1 MAFVNT
7 IITGTGS
14 YIPTEVVKN
23 PDFAPNTF
31 YDVNNVAF
39 DISHDEISEKFQAI
53 TGISERRYV
62 TDDLHASDIAAI
74 AAARA
79 IEDSKMNAEDL
90 DHIIVAHDFGDVVK
104 DTIQTDMCP
113 SLAARVKH
121 KLAISNP
128 RCVAYDLVFGCPG
141 WIQGV
146 IQAYAFMRTGMAKKC
161 LVIGTETLSR
171 VVDVHDRDSMIY
183 ADGAGATIFEIKE
196 EDKKRGIL
204 SYMSESYTKDEA
216 YYLYLGKSNI
226 QGSDPKVRYL
236 KMNGRKIYEFSLKYV
251 PGVIQKC
258 LYKADLDLTDV
269 KKILIHQANEKMD
282 QEIVKRL
289 FRLYSIQDVPEDIMP
304 MSIQKLGNNSVATIP
319 TLLDLVRKEGF
330 QGHELNEGDT
340 VVFASVGAGMNINAI
355 AYRF

>member
-39 DISHDEISEKFQAI
+39 DIPHDEISEKFQAI

-62 TDDLHASDIAAI
+62 SDDLQASDIATL

-79 IEDSKMNAEDL
+79 IEDAKMNAEEL

-128 RCVAYDLVFGCPG
+128 QCVAYDLIFGCPG
-141 WIQGV
+141 WLQGV
-146 IQAYAFMRTGMAKKC
+146 IHADAFMRNGLAEKC
-161 LVIGTETLSR
+161 MVIGTETLSR

-183 ADGAGATIFEIKE
+183 ADGAGATIFEARE
-196 EDKKRGIL
+196 EENKRGIL
-204 SYMSESYTKDEA
+204 AFTSESHTKEEA
-216 YYLYLGKSNI
+216 YYLYFGKSNI
-226 QGSDPKVRYL
+226 HGSDPKVRYL
-236 KMNGRKIYEFSLKYV
+236 KMHGRKIYEFSLKYV
-251 PGVIQKC
+251 PGAIQNC
-258 LYKADLDLTDV
+258 LEKANLHLRDV

-289 FRLYSIQDVPEDIMP
+289 FRLYRINDVPVDIMP
-304 MSIQKLGNNSVATIP
+304 MSIQKLGNNSVATVP

-330 QGHELNEGDT
+330 QGHELNDGDV

>member
-1 MAFVNT
+1 MAYLNT

-14 YIPTEVVKN
+14 YIPTEVVTN

-31 YDVNNVAF
+31 YDINNIAF

-62 TDDLHASDIAAI
+62 TDDLHASDIASI

-79 IEDSKMNAEDL
+79 IADAKMDAEEL
-90 DHIIVAHDFGDVVK
+90 DHVIVAHDFGDVTK

-128 RCVAYDLVFGCPG
+128 QCVAYDLIFGCPG
-141 WIQGV
+141 WIQGM
-146 IQAYAFMRTGMAKKC
+146 IHANAFIMNGMAKKC

-183 ADGAGATIFEIKE
+183 ADGAGATIVESAN
-196 EDKKRGIL
+196 EDHKRGFL
-204 SYMSESYTKDEA
+204 SYVTESYTKDEA
-216 YYLYLGKSNI
+216 YYLYFGKSNI
-226 QGSDPKVRYL
+226 KGSDPKVRYL
-236 KMNGRKIYEFSLKYV
+236 KMHGRKIYEFSLKYV

-258 LYKADLDLTDV
+258 LDKANLDLTDV

-282 QEIVKRL
+282 HEIVKRL
-289 FRLYSIQDVPEDIMP
+289 FRLYKINDIPEDIMP
-304 MSIQKLGNNSVATIP
+304 MSIQKLGNNSVATVP
-319 TLLDLVRKEGF
+319 TLLDLVRKEEYK
-330 QGHELNEGDT
+330 GHKLNDGDV

-355 AYRF
+355 AYRY

>member
-39 DISHDEISEKFQAI
+39 DIPHDEISEKFQAI

-62 TDDLHASDIAAI
+62 SDDLQASDIATL

-79 IEDSKMNAEDL
+79 IEDAKMNAEEL

-121 KLAISNP
+121 NLAISNP
-128 RCVAYDLVFGCPG
+128 QCVAYDLIFGCPG
-141 WIQGV
+141 WLQGV
-146 IQAYAFMRTGMAKKC
+146 IHADAFMRNGLAEKC
-161 LVIGTETLSR
+161 MVIGTETLSR

-183 ADGAGATIFEIKE
+183 ADGAGATIFEARE
-196 EDKKRGIL
+196 EENKRGIL
-204 SYMSESYTKDEA
+204 AFTSESHTKDEA
-216 YYLYLGKSNI
+216 YYLYFGKSNI

-236 KMNGRKIYEFSLKYV
+236 KMLGRKIYEFSLKYV
-251 PGVIQKC
+251 PGAIQNC
-258 LYKADLDLTDV
+258 LEKANLHLRDV

-289 FRLYSIQDVPEDIMP
+289 FRLYRINDVPVDIMP
-304 MSIQKLGNNSVATIP
+304 MSIQKLGNNSVATVP

-330 QGHELNEGDT
+330 QGHELNDGDV

>member
-1 MAFVNT
+1 MSYLNT

-14 YIPTEVVKN
+14 YIPTEIVTN

-31 YDVNNVAF
+31 YDLNNVAF

-62 TDDLHASDIAAI
+62 SDNLHASDIAAI

-79 IEDSKMNAEDL
+79 ISDAGVNGEEL
-90 DHIIVAHDFGDVVK
+90 EHIIVAHDFGDVIK

-113 SLAARVKH
+113 SLASRVKH
-121 KLAISNP
+121 NLGIYNP
-128 RCVAYDLVFGCPG
+128 NCVAYDLIFGCPG

-146 IQAYAFMRTGMAKKC
+146 IHANAFMRNGMADKC
-161 LVIGTETLSR
+161 MIIGTETLSR

-183 ADGAGATIFEIKE
+183 ADGAGATIFETRTE
-196 EDKKRGIL
+196 EIQRGIL
-204 SYMSESYTKDEA
+204 SFAAESFTKEEA
-216 YYLYLGKSNI
+216 YYLYFGKSNI

-236 KMNGRKIYEFSLKYV
+236 KMHGRKIYEFSLKHV

-258 LYKADLDLTDV
+258 LEKANLHLTDV

-289 FRLYSIQDVPEDIMP
+289 FKLYNIHDIPEDIMP
-304 MSIQKLGNNSVATIP
+304 MSIQKLGNNSVATVP
-319 TLLDLVRKEGF
+319 TLLDLVRKEEF
-330 QGHELNEGDT
+330 KGHKFSDGDV
-340 VVFASVGAGMNINAI
+340 VVFASVGAGMNINAV
-355 AYRF
+355 AYKF